1 MNSVGSC
8 KYYSEIDILKGV
20 AILTVVLEH
29 AFAVKYIN
37 LTEIG
42 WCYHTVEVIKSFN
55 MQLFFAISGFLF
67 ANSKQYDI
75 RKAFKGK
82 FDRLLV
88 PMLFFAAIS
97 LFLSIFLSSYFSSE
111 TTVSKSMLI
120 DWFVYGECN
129 WFVYTLLVIFC
140 LMIPFKKRLT
150 PALVI
155 GISLAL
161 IVLKELGLVHARI
174 FQIHHVL
181 YMLVFFFLGYLTY
194 VYYDVVR
201 PFISKWYICG
211 LCIVG
216 YVFLYQIKEVSF
228 VRNWALPITLGT
240 GLWGG

>member
-155 GISLAL
+155 GISLA
-161 IVLKELGLVHARI
+161 
-174 FQIHHVL
+174 
-181 YMLVFFFLGYLTY
+181 
-194 VYYDVVR
+194 
-201 PFISKWYICG
+201 
-211 LCIVG
+211 
-216 YVFLYQIKEVSF
+216 
-228 VRNWALPITLGT
+228 
-240 GLWGG
+240 